1 MNSSVPP
8 DDQDEVSTRGLTRT
22 VLRGVALAGGGFVL
36 TQAITLGFYIALARL
51 ATPAE
56 FGELAAGMALVGIAL
71 LYTEG
76 GMLSALVYRRDR
88 IEEAAA
94 TAVVSTFLAGL
105 VLSLGALAAAP
116 LLGLYF
122 GDDTVGEVA
131 AAVSGVLF
139 FRTLAVVPNALL
151 QRRFSFFR
159 RLVVEP
165 AAAIAFGATSVVLT
179 ARGMGVWGLVIGQYA
194 SVVVEAI
201 AAWGLV
207 HWRPNLRLASY
218 GMWRELIAYGRHAL
232 VATTVIRIG
241 QEVPVFLLGRF
252 SGTAALGQ
260 FRYGIR
266 IAQLPLSTVMAAASY
281 VLFPALARISDASQ
295 RFHAAVLRCLR
306 WMAIMAIFGGLV
318 LIPLGRPLST
328 LVFGEI
334 WAEAGTAAAALAFF
348 CAGRA
353 LTSLIVEA
361 LKADGR
367 PDVVVRMNLVEL
379 VVGVIAMVALL
390 PFGLVGVCL
399 GASLAVVV
407 RTVYSFIRAD
417 RVMGIPLAAMWREI
431 RPPLIA
437 GIVMAAVVL
446 PLELLVVDAASHG
459 TALGLLLVVAE
470 ALLAVAIYV
479 GVIHLLAPGAIREFV
494 GLLRTARRQTP
505 EAEIKPE
512 PEPEETELPVV
523 WE

>member
-1 MNSSVPP
+1 M
-8 DDQDEVSTRGLTRT
+8 
-22 VLRGVALAGGGFVL
+22 LRGVALAGGGFVL

-105 VLSLGALAAAP
+105 ALSLGALAAAP

-122 GDDTVGEVA
+122 NDDTVGEVA

-165 AAAIAFGATSVVLT
+165 AAAVAFGATSVVLT
-179 ARGMGVWGLVIGQYA
+179 ARGMGVWARHRPVRLGRRRGDRRMGARPLA
-194 SVVVEAI
+194 
-201 AAWGLV
+201 
-207 HWRPNLRLASY
+207 PNLRLASY
-218 GMWRELIAYGRHAL
+218 GMWRELIEYAYGRHAL

-252 SGTAALGQ
+252 TGTAALGQ

-266 IAQLPLSTVMAAASY
+266 IASLPLSTVMAAASY
-281 VLFPALARISDASQ
+281 VLFPALARISDTSQ
-295 RFHAAVLRCLR
+295 RFHAAILRCLR
-306 WMAIMAIFGGLV
+306 WMAMMAIFGGLI

-328 LVFGEI
+328 LVFGEV
-334 WAEAGTAAAALAFF
+334 WAEAGTVAAALAFF

-379 VVGVIAMVALL
+379 VVGVVAMIALL
-390 PFGLVGVCL
+390 PFGLIGVCL

-417 RVMGIPLAAMWREI
+417 RVLGIPLAAMWREI
-431 RPPLIA
+431 RPPLVA
-437 GIVMAAVVL
+437 GVVMAAVVL

-470 ALLAVAIYV
+470 ALLALAIYV
-479 GVIHLLAPGAIREFV
+479 GVIHLLAPGALREFV
-494 GLLRTARRQTP
+494 GLLRTARTQAP